1 MAQTTQ
7 VQMPKQHQVA
17 QGQNEH
23 ARRQQLEEYENGRR
37 NSTTMGRSGAATND
51 LLYSANYGALAWYK
65 KSYRQYGYV
74 FTQGSFSEYGA
85 LASVQMMC
93 EQAKIVCNNI
103 TVVLNKWVVIG
114 RQRNNLRFAVGEG
127 QSRAA
132 AESAMQ
138 TECSK
143 RKTTCVMSDA
153 FEVLPDSR
161 GANFQET
168 LTFIR

>member
-7 VQMPKQHQVA
+7 VQMPNQQQVA

-37 NSTTMGRSGAATND
+37 NSTTIGTSSTSSNGMLNPV
-51 LLYSANYGALAWYK
+51 NYGALAWYK
-65 KSYRQYGYV
+65 KGHRRHGYV

-85 LASVQMMC
+85 LASVQMRC
-93 EQAKIVCNNI
+93 EQAKVACNNI

-132 AESAMQ
+132 AESAMHA
-138 TECSK
+138 ECS
-143 RKTTCVMSDA
+143 RRNTTCLIIDIFGV
-153 FEVLPDSR
+153 FPDNR
-161 GANFQET
+161 GADFQAT
-168 LTFIR
+168 MTVIR